1 MLQIAIAFFA
11 SQVAAWAGLCLYLR
25 MSHQRRAESAIVGSL
40 VDAQP
45 EAIAQAA

>member
-1 MLQIAIAFFA
+1 VLQIAIAFFA

-25 MSHQRRAESAIVGSL
+25 MSHQRRAESAIVAL